1 MSGFLV
7 LLMFGLSGL
16 SIHAQTYSGQVAPGA
31 GQQLDVLLN
40 KPAMVQTAEV
50 TPLGRNWFKLA
61 SEAHVI
67 TDEVNFRQASAV
79 LSDVENTTEIFDGK
93 KSKLTGQVISGGA
106 GGTVADFVMISVAP
120 MGIHI
125 KTPYRALV
133 RIAERTN
140 SKMYIEIRQLAGD
153 SDSNKN
159 VKELFATRYAEEITI
174 NGRTYTYIRIYAIND
189 VNASILPG
197 ARGVLE
203 SNSEPANVEALQL
216 IIAAAKIR

>member
-16 SIHAQTYSGQVAPGA
+16 SIHAQAYSGQVAPGA

-40 KPAMVQTAEV
+40 KPAMVQTARV
-50 TPLGRNWFKLA
+50 TPLGKNWFKLE

-67 TDEVNFRQASAV
+67 TDEANFRQVSAV
-79 LSDVENTTEIFDGK
+79 LNDVENTTRVFDGK
-93 KSKLTGQVISGGA
+93 KSKLTGNVISGGA
-106 GGTVADFVMISVAP
+106 GGTVADFVMISIAP
-120 MGIHI
+120 MGIQV

-133 RIAERTN
+133 RVAENTGT
-140 SKMYIEIRQLAGD
+140 KMCIEIRQLAED
-153 SDSNKN
+153 SHANKN
-159 VKELFATRYAEEITI
+159 IKDLFATRYAEEITI

-203 SNSEPANVEALQL
+203 NNSEPANVEALQL
-216 IIAAAKIR
+216 IIAAAKTR